1 MPSSVG
7 YAELSI
13 MDWDDIR
20 FFLGVARAE
29 QFSAAAARMGVD
41 TATVARRINALEK
54 SLNTRL
60 FDRRHTGCVLTEAGE
75 RFFQTAEDLESNI
88 LRTQADLSRSDVLV
102 TGAVRI
108 AAPDGFG
115 TLFLCPR
122 LAALKA
128 RHPALTI
135 QLVPITRTFSLSRR
149 EADLEQPRG
158 PAGIPQARRLFTPFL
173 C

>member
-7 YAELSI
+7 YAELAT

-29 QFSAAAARMGVD
+29 QFSAAAVHMGVD
-41 TATVARRINALEK
+41 TATVGRRINALEK
-54 SLNTRL
+54 SLNARL
-60 FDRRHTGCVLTEAGE
+60 FERQHTGCVLTPAGE
-75 RFFQTAEDLESNI
+75 RLFQTAEDPESQI
-88 LRTQADLSRSDVLV
+88 LRAQGDLSRTDVEV
-102 TGAVRI
+102 GGAVRI

-122 LAALKA
+122 LGALKA
-128 RHPALTI
+128 RHPGLTEQI
-135 QLVPITRTFSLSRR
+135 DSMSRGLR
-149 EADLEQPRG
+149 
-158 PAGIPQARRLFTPFL
+158 